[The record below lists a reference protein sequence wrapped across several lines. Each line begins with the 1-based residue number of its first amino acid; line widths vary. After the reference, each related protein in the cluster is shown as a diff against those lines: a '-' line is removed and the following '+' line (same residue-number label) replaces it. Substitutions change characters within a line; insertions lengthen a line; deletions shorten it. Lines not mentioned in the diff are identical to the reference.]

1 MARVPFT
8 DAFRGGLEA
17 LGYGEGQTVASEV
30 PVPMLEAS
38 GPLSLLPTVVDP
50 DVDVI
55 ATALLNRT
63 GPS

>member
-1 MARVPFT
+1 
-8 DAFRGGLEA
+8 
-17 LGYGEGQTVASEV
+17 
-30 PVPMLEAS
+30 MLEAS